1 MLYNNYLRNTTL
13 STDYGV
19 KDVDSKGVIQGLTKE
34 QEQKLGEL
42 VGFTYYQE
50 KEQKTTKKS
59 NNNNNN
65 TAEKP
70 KETETDEPKKQRR
83 TTTRKTTSKST
94 QSKPTD
100 KK

>member
-59 NNNNNN
+59 NNN

>member
-59 NNNNNN
+59 SKN
-65 TAEKP
+65 TVEKP
-70 KETETDEPKKQRR
+70 KELSLIHISEPTRR
-83 TTTRKTTSKST
+83 S
-94 QSKPTD
+94 
-100 KK
+100 

>member
-42 VGFTYYQE
+42 VGFTYYQD

-59 NNNNNN
+59 SKN
-65 TAEKP
+65 TVEKP
-70 KETETDEPKKQRR
+70 KETETDEPKKPRR
-83 TTTRKTTSKST
+83 TTTRKTTAKST
-94 QSKPTD
+94 QSKSTD